1 MGHVDPIEGSIF
13 LHRAR
18 FRLTRVE
25 VWDGAMSSVGNGVS
39 GESPQLHIDINIV
52 TQTSFRMAVA
62 VREGVRPVTDGMAE
76 MEWSGQ

>member
-1 MGHVDPIEGSIF
+1 MG
-13 LHRAR
+13 L
-18 FRLTRVE
+18 
-25 VWDGAMSSVGNGVS
+25 MSSVGNGVS

-62 VREGVRPVTDGMAE
+62 AREGVRPVTDGMAE